1 LKPDRSV
8 WPWTLRIVVV
18 VFYVG
23 LAIYAFVSIGT
34 LFSEWRYGTPWPRL
48 GQGHMP
54 ASLEDTP
61 DSGHGAI
68 PLG

>member
-1 LKPDRSV
+1 MKLDRSV

-23 LAIYAFVSIGT
+23 LAVYAAHSIRT
-34 LFSEWRYGTPWPRL
+34 LFTEWQYGTPWPRL
-48 GQGHMP
+48 GQGQIP
-54 ASLEDTP
+54 LNLKDSP
-61 DSGHGAI
+61 DSGRGPI